1 VLRAKS
7 KRAAFFVV
15 IVFVFTTII
24 PAGANDRKGR
34 GRNSQHT
41 RPFYIVA
48 HNPNELSDVDAVLAA
63 GANALE
69 PDIMRFSDA
78 TVVGP
83 ADTDH
88 VNDHAGPSGL
98 FMYHD
103 HVVITTRLPTTVED
117 YFDYV
122 HHLIADIGV
131 NIALITLDIKSA
143 AASSGLV
150 LNLQNAV
157 HTHLNYGGVRV
168 NVIYSVG
175 STSDIGALFALR
187 GGLADNEGV
196 QVDGE
201 NGPDAAGT
209 VFNDFNDEEGIDHIA
224 FGDGGFG
231 VTLGLNDPALPFV
244 DSLSPGVVPSIDFA
258 SWFRAGGFG
267 GFWDFN
273 QYLYGGYGKG
283 FAISYAY
290 PIPIDTPPNIGY
302 VAFAFMDEVDG
313 LIADSD
319 EQPQILSDT
328 VASIRNLRNYIDNYD
343 PDHYVATAADNPFY
357 IPPES
362 YAIQAKTTSGLFD
375 GTSDTIRFDLTGECG
390 TSTVFVEGDFDH
402 RFHRDDPTHSADT
415 YITIPSKNLGKLKS
429 LRLSSS
435 GSNTWRVGQIHIAS
449 ARWGIPYSS
458 NLIVDLGAGD
468 VDSGDTQTAD
478 LGGTHG
484 YTCDVT
490 PPNVS
495 PTQTPP
501 KNGFG
506 WNNDPQ
512 IRVDWN
518 WADNPGGTGIRPV
531 ACKQDPSFASVEGVY
546 DLVSKCQDIEGNDA
560 SAAYRVQIDR
570 TPPNSQC
577 GVPDG
582 MWHANDVSLPCFG
595 SDALSGLANPADAS
609 FFLSTQLP
617 PNTENSNTPTGTHS
631 FSDKAGNSTQAG
643 PILGNKIDKK
653 PPVITISQPAATDYT
668 HADTLVLNYNVTDG
682 GSGVA
687 TVNPTMNGSTTVAG
701 STLPSSRAI
710 PLLTSLPL
718 GSNTFRID
726 SADMVGNKSSLS
738 VTFNI
743 IVTPQSIMQDIVEL
757 QGNGLNQPGDSLM
770 AKLSN
775 AAGNF
780 GGRSCHVAINQYEAF
795 MHEVQAQTGKSISP
809 TASAI
814 LIGDAQYLTTHC
826 R

>member
-1 VLRAKS
+1 MLRAKTG
-7 KRAAFFVV
+7 KAARFFT
-15 IVFVFTTII
+15 IVFFITTVL
-24 PAGANDRKGR
+24 PAGAAVKGDR
-34 GRNSQHT
+34 GRNGQHA

-48 HNPNELSDVDAVLAA
+48 HNPNEISDVDAVLAA

-69 PDIMRFSDA
+69 PDVMRFSDA

-88 VNDHAGPSGL
+88 VNTHAGASGL

-131 NIALITLDIKSA
+131 NISLITLDIKSA

-157 HTHLNYGGVRV
+157 HTHLNHDGVRV

-175 STSDIGALFALR
+175 STSDIGALFAL
-187 GGLADNEGV
+187 GGRLDDNEGV

-201 NGPDAAGT
+201 SGPDAAGT
-209 VFNDFNDEEGIDHIA
+209 VFNDFLDSHFDHIS

-231 VTLGLNDPALPFV
+231 VSLGLNDPLLPFV

-267 GFWDFN
+267 GFWDLG
-273 QYLYGGYGKG
+273 QYLNGGPGKG
-283 FAISYAY
+283 FAIPYAY
-290 PIPIDTPPNIGY
+290 PIPVDTPPNIGY

-328 VASIRNLRNYIDNYD
+328 VASVRNLRNYIDNYD

-357 IPPES
+357 IPPEA
-362 YAIQAKTTSGLFD
+362 YAIQAKTTSGLSD

-402 RFHRDDPTHSADT
+402 RFHRNDPTHSADT
-415 YITIPSKNLGKLKS
+415 YITIPSKNLGKLRS
-429 LRLSSS
+429 LRLSSG

-449 ARWGIPYSS
+449 TRWGIPYDN

-468 VDSGDTQTAD
+468 VDSDDTQTVD
-478 LGGTHG
+478 LGSTFG
-484 YTCDVT
+484 YTCDIT
-490 PPNVS
+490 PPHAS
-495 PTQTPP
+495 PSQTPA
-501 KNGFG
+501 KNSFG

-512 IRVDWN
+512 ITVNWN
-518 WADNPGGTGIRPV
+518 WTDNPGGTGIRPV
-531 ACKQDPSFASVEGVY
+531 ACQSQPSYASQEGSY
-546 DLVSKCQDIEGNDA
+546 DLPSKCQDVEGNDA
-560 SAAYRVQIDR
+560 VAAYRVQIDR
-570 TPPNSQC
+570 TPPAFQC
-577 GVPDG
+577 AAPDG
-582 MWHANDVSLPCFG
+582 KWHANDVSLLCSG
-595 SDALSGLANPADAS
+595 SDSLSGLASAADAS
-609 FFLSTQLP
+609 FSLSTSLP
-617 PNTENSNTPTGTHS
+617 PNTETADAPTGIHT

-643 PILGNKIDKK
+643 PIFGNKIDKK
-653 PPVITISQPAATDYT
+653 PPVITINQPAATSYT
-668 HADTLVLNYNVTDG
+668 HADTLVLNYNVVDG

-687 TVNPTMNGSTTVAG
+687 SVLPTMNGSTTVAG
-701 STLPSSRAI
+701 NVLSNGLAI

-718 GSNTFRID
+718 GPNTFKID
-726 SADMVGNKSSLS
+726 SADMVGNNSSSS

-743 IVTPQSIMQDIVEL
+743 IVTPQSIMQDIVQL
-757 QGNGLNQPGDSLM
+757 QGNGLNQPGGSLM
-770 AKLSN
+770 AKLGN
-775 AAGNF
+775 AAANF
-780 GGRSCHVAINQYEAF
+780 GGSNCHVAANQYSAF
-795 MHEVQAQTGKSISP
+795 IHEVQAQTGKSIMP

-814 LIGDAQYLTTHC
+814 LIGDAQYLISHC
-826 R
+826 Q